1 MIANTIINNSV
12 TEILKTPADG
22 SVEAYAGVGMF
33 LCNNGISAENVNIYA
48 VQKGET
54 ASDSNIIIKNLTVST
69 GDTYEFSAEKF
80 LLNSGESIV
89 ASGTN
94 GNLITATITYTEI
107 S

>member
-12 TEILKTPADG
+12 TEILKTPTDG
-22 SVEAYAGVGMF
+22 TVVAYAGVGMF
-33 LCNNGISAENVNIYA
+33 LCNNGGSSETVNLYA
-48 VQKGET
+48 VQNGGS
-54 ASDSNIIIKNLTVST
+54 ASDSNIIIKNLTVNT

-80 LLNSGESIV
+80 LLNSGESII

-94 GNLITATITYTEI
+94 GSLLTATITYTEI

>member
-12 TEILKTPADG
+12 TEILKTPTDG

-33 LCNNGISAENVNIYA
+33 LCNNGVSSETVNLYA
-48 VQKGET
+48 VQNGGT
-54 ASDSNIIIKNLTVST
+54 ASDGNIIIKNLTVNT

-80 LLNSGESIV
+80 LLNSGESII

-94 GNLITATITYTEI
+94 GSLLTATITYTEI

>member
-12 TEILKTPADG
+12 TEILKTPTDG

-33 LCNNGISAENVNIYA
+33 LCNNGGSDETVNLYA
-48 VQKGET
+48 VQDGGS

-69 GDTYEFSAEKF
+69 GDTYEFGAEKF
-80 LLNSGESIV
+80 LLNSGESIM

-94 GNLITATITYTEI
+94 GSLLTATITYTEI